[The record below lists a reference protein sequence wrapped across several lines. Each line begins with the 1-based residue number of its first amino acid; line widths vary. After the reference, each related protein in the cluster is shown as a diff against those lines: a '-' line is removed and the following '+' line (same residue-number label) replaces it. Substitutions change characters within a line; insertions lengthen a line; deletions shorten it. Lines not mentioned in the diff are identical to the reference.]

1 MAAGIM
7 THQETQMDY
16 LGLGY
21 IGVFIGAG
29 LCLIGAAYGISRLAA
44 AALEGAS
51 RQPETAGALQTMMI
65 IPAAMIEGL
74 GLLALVSVLLAS
86 LALNKGVPVAGASSS
101 AAVTAAATH
110 K

>member
-1 MAAGIM
+1 
-7 THQETQMDY
+7 MDY

-29 LCLIGAAYGISRLAA
+29 LCLIGGAYGISKLAA

-74 GLLALVSVLLAS
+74 GLLALVSVLLAA
-86 LALNKGVPVAGASSS
+86 LALNKGIPVAAT
-101 AAVTAAATH
+101 VTPAAAPAGATH
-110 K
+110 